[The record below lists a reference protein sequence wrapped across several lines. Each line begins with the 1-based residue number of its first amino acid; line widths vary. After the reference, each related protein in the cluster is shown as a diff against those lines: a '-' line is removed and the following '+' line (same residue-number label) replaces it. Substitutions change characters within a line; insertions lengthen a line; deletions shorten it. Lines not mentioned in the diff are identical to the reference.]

1 MKTKPTSS
9 CIGVYITR
17 SKSTKIIFICCNFGL
32 HETLSS
38 SARSY
43 RKKKPRAMLA
53 AKAIKTAPKN
63 HASTARNLGLKVS
76 EF

>member
-1 MKTKPTSS
+1 
-9 CIGVYITR
+9 VYITR

-38 SARSY
+38 SARSHQ
-43 RKKKPRAMLA
+43 KNPEQSLLQKPSKM
-53 AKAIKTAPKN
+53 APKN